1 MQVSRYRVDYSCEI
15 GTHLVQ
21 YTPNVR
27 GTYIIN
33 VEIPI
38 VHVVQRIT
46 THVSSEATLSGNFAF
61 TLNNGTQSLFTTS
74 NVDFDASALDMK
86 RSIESIDGT
95 LSVDVSVVLC
105 KNPHFTCSWDVTFI
119 NSDSDSSSLVPLFPN
134 LLGELSYVTITKI
147 VQKRKA
153 QSIYGFPQTVTVKPD
168 KTDPSWTTAHSKG
181 LSIAVAGKET
191 SFTIQP
197 KDRFGNNEL
206 ENQDSDVFAVFVTS
220 THGNINKKFS
230 GVIGQVSSNI
240 DGSYNVR
247 YTPTVSGKHTVAVV
261 QATVVET
268 QIITT
273 SFNTLK
279 RGGIFPLNFDEYDF
293 VSIPWDINE
302 STLEE
307 LILHRINGISN
318 IDVSKQKIDHYNFRF
333 IISFES
339 VVGDLPIFKVNT
351 TGLTGN
357 VSPWN
362 VKKTNGKFKYI
373 MTVSPDEEIRAPLY
387 GNSKLI

>member
-1 MQVSRYRVDYSCEI
+1 LYK
-15 GTHLVQ
+15 
-21 YTPNVR
+21 NVR
-27 GTYIIN
+27 
-33 VEIPI
+33 
-38 VHVVQRIT
+38 
-46 THVSSEATLSGNFAF
+46 F
-61 TLNNGTQSLFTTS
+61 
-74 NVDFDASALDMK
+74 
-86 RSIESIDGT
+86 
-95 LSVDVSVVLC
+95 
-105 KNPHFTCSWDVTFI
+105 
-119 NSDSDSSSLVPLFPN
+119 
-134 LLGELSYVTITKI
+134 
-147 VQKRKA
+147 
-153 QSIYGFPQTVTVKPD
+153 TVKPD
-168 KTDPSWTTAHSKG
+168 KTDPFWTTAHSKG

-206 ENQDSDVFAVFVTS
+206 ENQDSDVFVVFVTS
-220 THGNINKKFS
+220 TNGNISKTIS

-293 VSIPWDINE
+293 VSIPWDINA
-302 STLEE
+302 STFEE

-387 GNSKLI
+387 GNSKLIYEKQRVLSTLADGEISGASKFILQFMGINTEYIAHDASVDEFTAAFSSLSSIGHIKVMKYIDTESDSGWDVTFMPNIGMEKKSLSNFGNMPSIVLVEVKGRIKVEITTIKF